1 MKINFKQGDVILHKI
16 LPSGSTRFIIAD
28 TEEEIANEYLS
39 LIRISNEAI
48 DNEGDEWRRCKECG
62 QWKPLDEMTSVVYLS
77 YPGQYDCKECAKNLF
92 NKKPEIK
99 TISDT
104 KLADYSVLS
113 VETNIKGKIKN
124 SQGVIFCPFKGDKK

>member
-1 MKINFKQGDVILHKI
+1 MKINFKQGDVVLHKI

-62 QWKPLDEMTSVVYLS
+62 QWKPLDEMTGVVYLS

-104 KLADYSVLS
+104 KLTDYSVLS

>member
-1 MKINFKQGDVILHKI
+1 MKINFKQGDVSLHKI

-62 QWKPLDEMTSVVYLS
+62 QWKPLNEMTDVVYLS

-124 SQGVIFCPFKGDKK
+124 SPGVIFCPFEGDKK

>member
-1 MKINFKQGDVILHKI
+1 MKINFKQGDVVLHKI

-62 QWKPLDEMTSVVYLS
+62 QWKPLDEMTGVVYLS

-99 TISDT
+99 IISDT
-104 KLADYSVLS
+104 KLTDYSVLS

-124 SQGVIFCPFKGDKK
+124 SQGVIFCPFEGDKK

>member
-1 MKINFKQGDVILHKI
+1 MKINFKQGDVALHKI

-99 TISDT
+99 TLSDT
-104 KLADYSVLS
+104 KLVDYSLLS
-113 VETNIKGKIKN
+113 VKTNIKGKIKN
-124 SQGVIFCPFKGDKK
+124 SQGIIFCPFKGDKK

>member
-1 MKINFKQGDVILHKI
+1 MKINFKQGDVALHKI

-99 TISDT
+99 TLSDT
-104 KLADYSVLS
+104 KLVDYSLLS
-113 VETNIKGKIKN
+113 VKTNIKGKIKN
-124 SQGVIFCPFKGDKK
+124 SQGVIFCPFEGDKK

>member
-104 KLADYSVLS
+104 KLVDYSLLS
-113 VETNIKGKIKN
+113 VKTNIKGKIKN
-124 SQGVIFCPFKGDKK
+124 SQGVIFCPFEGDKK

>member
-62 QWKPLDEMTSVVYLS
+62 QWKPLDEMTGVVYLS

>member
-1 MKINFKQGDVILHKI
+1 MEINFKQGDVSLHKI
-16 LPSGSTRFIIAD
+16 LPEGTTRFVVSDNDAD
-28 TEEEIANEYLS
+28 IANHYLS
-39 LIRISNEAI
+39 MIRISNEAI
-48 DNEGDEWRRCKECG
+48 DDEGDEWRRCKECG
-62 QWKPLDEMTSVVYLS
+62 QWKPLNEMTGVVYLS

-124 SQGVIFCPFKGDKK
+124 LQGVIFCPFKGDKK

>member
-1 MKINFKQGDVILHKI
+1 MKINFKQGDVALHKI

-104 KLADYSVLS
+104 KLVDYSLLS
-113 VETNIKGKIKN
+113 VKTNIKGKIKN
-124 SQGVIFCPFKGDKK
+124 SQGVIFCPFEGDKK